1 MPGQSRILILT
12 SLTGGGHLSL
22 AEALRDLLRAA
33 GVSASVTIA
42 DPQPPLIGYHY
53 RLVSRHALGIWS
65 AEYALL
71 DTPWRARLAQRAFAR
86 LTRRSL
92 LAALDQAAPDLVIS
106 TYPFFGYGSVEALRL
121 RGAPAPVALLLSDPA
136 RVHATWLAERRAALT
151 LAPTRETYQQ
161 ARAAGF
167 APARLLLSGWPVRAQ
182 FLAAAALTPDAAQA
196 SRTRTLAALGL
207 DPGRFTVFLQGGG
220 EGAARVGRAIASI
233 RAAGGEGGAQVI
245 LVAGSNRELQARYR
259 GAAGVATLPFT
270 THIAPYMAAA
280 DVVMGKAGPN
290 MLFEAVTLGK
300 PFIATTYIPGQE
312 RPNLA
317 FIERHGLGWVALTE
331 PRRRAL
337 LARVMRSD
345 GEDAGTL
352 AAMRARV
359 EAYRAWNQE
368 AVAGIA
374 PALGAL
380 LAARAVARS
389 RAPGEEE

>member
-33 GVSASVTIA
+33 GVGATVTIA

-71 DTPWRARLAQRAFAR
+71 DTPRRARLAQRAFAR

-106 TYPFFGYGSVEALRL
+106 TYPFFGYGLVEALRL
-121 RGAPAPVALLLSDPA
+121 RGASAPVALLLSDPA

-161 ARAAGF
+161 ALAAGF
-167 APARLLLSGWPVRAQ
+167 APARLLRSGWPVRAQ
-182 FLAAAALTPDAAQA
+182 FLAAAALTPDAAQS
-196 SRTRTLAALGL
+196 SRARTLAALGL

-220 EGAARVGRAIASI
+220 EGAARVGRAVASI

-245 LVAGSNRELQARYR
+245 LAAGSNRELLARYR
-259 GAAGVATLPFT
+259 GAVGVATLPFT
-270 THIAPYMAAA
+270 THIAPHMAAA

-312 RPNLA
+312 SPNLA
-317 FIERHGLGWVALTE
+317 FIERHSLGWVALTE

-337 LARVMRSD
+337 LARIMRSD

-389 RAPGEEE
+389 GAPGEEG